1 MQFGTLKIQNFLSIG
16 QAEVNLSNRGL
27 VLIEGANVDDPA
39 AKSNG
44 SGKSSLVD
52 ALSWVLYGQTARGVK
67 NDDVINRHVKKNCLV
82 EVEVIDG
89 ADRYVICRTRK
100 HSEKGTALY
109 VTKKG
114 EEDVDMTKGTMAE
127 TQAVVEEII
136 GCPYA
141 VFVSAIY
148 AGQDAMP
155 DLPAMTDKQLKTLIE
170 SVIGAERLNA
180 AYEVVKKEFLD
191 AEAYAMRFETNLLT
205 LEEKL
210 KTNEDYENNVSL
222 MSIAWEGQKVT
233 RECEVDRKI
242 AQLRAQKEE
251 HQKVLENTSAEEKR
265 LRAQLAAVE
274 EKLSEREKQIQA
286 LEPLRDQVAAKERE
300 IASSNARFESART
313 TAQTDVQSVK
323 TINSKIGTKCSECG
337 KIYTE
342 EDLDEAKTL
351 AAQKAKASLERAQ
364 QYKAELSKLMDEK
377 DVLLDM
383 LKEKKS
389 EIPEPFALK
398 KEQRDLFE
406 ALSNLSRGTAA
417 IDFDETIAQ
426 LEKQKKSIAEEENQ
440 YLPMLANLAK
450 EKKALKM
457 EIAKAK
463 SDMAD
468 AVQNRDVLEAL
479 KDVFGPAGVRAHILD
494 TITPLLNDR
503 TARYLDFLSDGKLS
517 AVWTT
522 LTTTKKG
529 EIKEK
534 FNIEVKNAIGGAR
547 FESLSGGEKRKVRVA
562 CCMALQEVVAS
573 RATKPISLFV
583 ADEVDHALDEAGV
596 ERLIALL
603 NEKAMTCGTLL
614 VISHNPLRNWIDNTI
629 TVKKENGIS
638 TIVE

>member
-27 VLIEGANVDDPA
+27 VLIEGVNVDDPA

-89 ADRYVICRTRK
+89 EDRYVICRTRK

-114 EEDVDMTKGTMAE
+114 KEDVDMTKGTMAE
-127 TQAVVEEII
+127 TQSVVEEII

-148 AGQDAMP
+148 AGQDAM
-155 DLPAMTDKQLKTLIE
+155 TDKQLKTLIE

-180 AYEVVKKEFLD
+180 AYDLVKKEFLD

-222 MSIAWEGQKVT
+222 MSVAWEGQKVT

-242 AQLRAQKEE
+242 AQLRTQKEE
-251 HQKVLENTSAEEKR
+251 HLKVLESASAEEKR

-286 LEPLRDQVAAKERE
+286 LEPLRDQVAVKDQE

-313 TAQTDVQSVK
+313 TAQNDVQSVK
-323 TINSKIGTKCSECG
+323 TINSKVGTKCSECG
-337 KIYTE
+337 KVYTE
-342 EDLDEAKTL
+342 DDLAEAKTL

-364 QYKAELSKLMDEK
+364 QCKAELSKLMDEK

-417 IDFDETIAQ
+417 IDFDQTIAQ
-426 LEKQKKSIAEEENQ
+426 LEKQKQSIAEEKNQ

-457 EIAKAK
+457 EIDKAK
-463 SDMAD
+463 SDMAE
-468 AVQNRDVLEAL
+468 AVENRDVLEAL

-529 EIKEK
+529 EVKEK
-534 FNIEVKNAIGGAR
+534 FNIEVKNSIGGSR

>member
-16 QAEVNLSNRGL
+16 EAEVNLSNRGL
-27 VLIEGANVDDPA
+27 VLIEGVNVDDPA

-109 VTKKG
+109 VTKKDK
-114 EEDVDMTKGTMAE
+114 ENVDMTKGTMAE
-127 TQAVVEEII
+127 TQSVVEEII

-180 AYEVVKKEFLD
+180 AYDLVKKEFLE

-205 LEEKL
+205 LEERL
-210 KTNEDYENNVSL
+210 KTNESYENNVSL
-222 MSIAWEGQKVT
+222 MSVAWEGQKVT
-233 RECEVDRKI
+233 REHEIDRKI

-265 LRAQLAAVE
+265 LRAQLATVE
-274 EKLSEREKQIQA
+274 EKLSEREQQIQA
-286 LEPLRDQVAAKERE
+286 LDPLRDQVSAKDQE
-300 IASSNARFESART
+300 IAGSTARFEAARMA
-313 TAQTDVQSVK
+313 AQTDVQSVK
-323 TINSKIGTKCSECG
+323 TISGKIGTKCSECG
-337 KIYTE
+337 KVYTE

-351 AAQKAKASLERAQ
+351 AAQKAKTSLERAQ
-364 QYKAELSKLMDEK
+364 QCKAELSKLMDEK

-389 EIPEPFALK
+389 QIPEPFALK

-406 ALSNLSRGTAA
+406 ALSNLAREATA
-417 IDFDETIAQ
+417 IDFDQTIAQ
-426 LEKQKKSIAEEENQ
+426 LEKQKQSIAEEKNQ
-440 YLPMLANLAK
+440 YLPMLGNLAK
-450 EKKALKM
+450 EKKELEA

-463 SDMAD
+463 FEMAG
-468 AVQNRDVLEAL
+468 AVQNRDVLDAL
-479 KDVFGPAGVRAHILD
+479 KGVFGPAGVRAHILD

-517 AVWTT
+517 AIWTT

-529 EIKEK
+529 EVKEK
-534 FNIEVKNAIGGAR
+534 FNIEVKNSIGGGS

-596 ERLIALL
+596 ERLISLL

>member
-1 MQFGTLKIQNFLSIG
+1 MQFGTLKIENFLSIG

-27 VLIEGANVDDPA
+27 VLIEGVNVDDPA

-67 NDDVINRHVKKNCLV
+67 NDDVINRHAKKNCLV
-82 EVEVIDG
+82 EIEVIDG
-89 ADRYVICRTRK
+89 KDKYVVCRTRK
-100 HSEKGTALY
+100 HSEKGTSLY
-109 VTKKG
+109 VTKG
-114 EEDVDMTKGTMAE
+114 ETDLTKGTVAE
-127 TQAVVEEII
+127 TQSVVEEII
-136 GCPYA
+136 GCPYNVFISA
-141 VFVSAIY
+141 VY

-155 DLPAMTDKQLKTLIE
+155 DLPSMTDKQLKTLIE

-180 AYEVVKKEFLD
+180 AYDLVKKEFLD
-191 AEAYAMRFETNLLT
+191 AETLAVRCEANLTT

-210 KTNEDYENNVSL
+210 KTNENYEKDVSL

-233 RECEVDRKI
+233 REGEVNRKI
-242 AQLRAQKEE
+242 ANLHAEKEA
-251 HQKVLENTSAEEKR
+251 HQKVLENQNAEEKR
-265 LRAQLAAVE
+265 LRSRLAEIE
-274 EKLSEREKQIQA
+274 EKLSERDKLILA
-286 LEPLRDQVAAKERE
+286 LDPLRDQVAVKEQE
-300 IASSNARFESART
+300 IAGSKARFEAARM
-313 TAQTDVQSVK
+313 TAQDDVRSLQ
-323 TINSKIGTKCSECG
+323 TINGKIGTKCSECG
-337 KIYTE
+337 KVYTE
-342 EDLDEAKTL
+342 DDLTEAKTL

-364 QYKAELSKLMDEK
+364 QCKAELSKLSDER
-377 DVLLDM
+377 DVFLDM
-383 LKEKKS
+383 LKEKKY
-389 EIPEPFALK
+389 EIPEPLSLK

-406 ALSNLSRGTAA
+406 ALSSLARGVSSINYDQA
-417 IDFDETIAQ
+417 IAQ
-426 LEKQKKSIAEEENQ
+426 LEEQKRGILEEKNQ

-450 EKKALKM
+450 EKKTLKM

-463 SDMAD
+463 SELAE
-468 AVQNRDVLEAL
+468 AEQNRDVLDAL
-479 KDVFGPAGVRAHILD
+479 KGVFGPAGVRAHILD

-517 AVWTT
+517 AIWTT
-522 LTTTKKG
+522 LATTKKG
-529 EIKEK
+529 EVKEK
-534 FNIEVKNAIGGAR
+534 FNIEVKNSIGGER

-603 NEKAMTCGTLL
+603 NEKATTCGTLF